1 MHVNQHLPCVLLQ
14 HMFAGVKDL
23 PYVRTALIH
32 VSAQWYNIG
41 VHFGLGVDLLNVIK
55 KNNRGDCD
63 RCLTAMVAEW
73 LKSNSPQNDPPT
85 WKKVVLAIA
94 SRVGGDNPREAEKVA
109 KDYSSKFVLDLAFE

>member
-1 MHVNQHLPCVLLQ
+1 ML
-14 HMFAGVKDL
+14 AGVKDL